1 MINYGE
7 NSSTANKD
15 NYDGTEERTRMQ
27 LRFTDILFI
36 IVVIVL
42 VVYGVIY
49 YFRTQRNKD
58 IRDLEERKEKMMA
71 ISIADQLYT
80 LKNMNLSGQTKRKY
94 ESLVATWQTITN
106 FQFTEIESALVG
118 SEQFLE
124 QMNLV
129 KAQKAVNQAREIL
142 DETEIQ
148 VNELHEQLTDLL
160 SVDTEN
166 HEINEQLLE
175 RYNTARKSIM
185 NQSFDYGPAIETLEK
200 NIQYLELNFTKYNE
214 HTTNGDHLEAQD
226 MLSTIDADMTSL
238 EEILEKIPAMYD
250 KIKNDYEDSLTD
262 LREGYQR
269 MVDSRYNFEN
279 INIPEEIDEIQEQ
292 LNNAKQEIK
301 NADLSDAKTLM
312 DKADRE
318 INSLYDLLESE
329 IAAKEFVNKNVNQLR
344 DQIKQVVENNRYAGI
359 EVDRIAQ
366 SYILH
371 NNELDQVNELTD
383 QIRLEQN
390 KFRDISKEINEHHAV
405 FTKIES
411 SVKKLKKRYDEIDDK
426 QRQLVESLS
435 DLTVREKEIKSNLD
449 LYELDL
455 RNIKRK
461 VEKHHLPGLSEDYF
475 AKFYQVTD
483 EIESLSKQLNR
494 VRIDMT
500 EIERTASQL
509 EEHLDQLENLT
520 EDIIDSAM
528 LTEYMIQH
536 SNRFRYDYPDMDQA
550 IKEAQYLFHR
560 EYRYQDALAVIEK
573 ALRRIDQEGPTQVR
587 RMYHQEKQTRIY

>member
-1 MINYGE
+1 
-7 NSSTANKD
+7 
-15 NYDGTEERTRMQ
+15 MQ

-42 VVYGVIY
+42 VIYGVIY
-49 YFRTQRNKD
+49 YFKTQRNKD
-58 IRDLEERKEKMMA
+58 IRELEERKDKMMA

-80 LKNMNLSGQTKRKY
+80 LKNMNLSGQTKRRY

-129 KAQKAVNQAREIL
+129 KAQKAVHQAREIL
-142 DETEIQ
+142 DETEVQ
-148 VNELHEQLTDLL
+148 VNELHEQLTELL
-160 SVDTEN
+160 SVDEAN
-166 HEINEQLLE
+166 QARNEQLLE

-214 HTTNGDHLEAQD
+214 YTTNGDHLEAQD
-226 MLSTIDADMTSL
+226 MLDTIESDMTSL
-238 EEILEKIPAMYD
+238 EEILEKIPNMYD
-250 KIKNDYEDSLTD
+250 KIKNDYEDSLAD

-269 MVDSRYNFEN
+269 MLESRYNFEN
-279 INIPEEIDEIQEQ
+279 INVPEEIDEIQEQ
-292 LNNAKQEIK
+292 LNNAKQKIK
-301 NADLSDAKTLM
+301 NADLADAKTLM

-329 IAAKEFVNKNVNQLR
+329 VAAKEFVNKNVSQLR
-344 DQIKQVVENNRYAGI
+344 DQIKKVEENNRYAGI

-371 NNELDQVNELTD
+371 NSELDQVKELTD
-383 QIRLEQN
+383 QIRIEAN
-390 KFRDISKEINEHHAV
+390 KFRDLSTQINEHNAIY
-405 FTKIES
+405 TKIES
-411 SVKKLKKRYDEIDDK
+411 VIKKLQKRFDEIDDK
-426 QRQLVESLS
+426 QRKLVENLS

-461 VEKHHLPGLSEDYF
+461 VEKYHLPGLSEDYY

-494 VRIDMT
+494 VKIDMS
-500 EIERTASQL
+500 EIEHIAEQL
-509 EEHLDQLENLT
+509 ETHLEQLETLT

-536 SNRFRYDYPDMDQA
+536 SNRFRFDYPEMDQA

-560 EYRYQDALAVIEK
+560 EFRYQESLAVIEK

-587 RMYHQEKQTRIY
+587 RMYHQEKQARVY